1 MKIGIRKRLFSSFIL
16 LAVIPVAVIMI
27 SLVGTFSKLENQ
39 IGDNSRQDPAEKVNE
54 INAALTRVIE
64 ENYSEIEDY
73 DFFYQKVQYL
83 VSEYGLRVQVVDKQ
97 GILLFD
103 SQDKEAA
110 MKPADESITKIA
122 DSIGQDPVLS
132 KFFLYGLPI
141 KVDGQDKATALVRYD
156 TSIEPF
162 NVFVDVI
169 KGIIFSVAG
178 GLFFFVMLI
187 VLFTWYISRTIL
199 RPLEELNTATER
211 IAKGDLDFNIRYT
224 NNDELGNFANSF
236 ESMRI
241 QLKES
246 LQKQKFLEKARKEMV
261 ASISH
266 DLRTPISSIQGY
278 VEGLID
284 GMADDE
290 ETRKRYLQ
298 VIQDK
303 TCQMNRQI
311 EDLFEFSR
319 LDAGQLRLKVEQV
332 NSVKVLEKIVQS
344 VELGRG
350 ENDPIIVLERPLP
363 EVQIKVDPQRLEQVM
378 MNLLGNAF
386 RYLPQN
392 GVVVVKAWADKDNL
406 TTAVADNGPGIS
418 QQDLPFIFDS
428 FYRGDKSRSRKS
440 GGSGLGLAICK
451 YIVEAHGGRI
461 WAESKEGEGSTFYFS
476 LPVWQEDVV

>member
-1 MKIGIRKRLFSSFIL
+1 MRVGIRKRLIFSFIL
-16 LAVIPVAVIMI
+16 LAVIPAAVIII
-27 SLVGTFSKLENQ
+27 SMVGTFSKLENQ
-39 IGDNSRQDPAEKVNE
+39 IGDNSQQDPAKIVNE
-54 INAALTRVIE
+54 INTALTKVIE
-64 ENYSEIEDY
+64 ENYSKIEDY
-73 DFFYQKVQYL
+73 DFFYGKL
-83 VSEYGLRVQVVDKQ
+83 EHLLSEYGLRIQVVDKQ

-103 SQDKEAA
+103 SQDKEAVG
-110 MKPADESITKIA
+110 KPAEESLKKIA
-122 DSIGQDPVLS
+122 RSVGQDPVLS

-141 KVDGQDKATALVRYD
+141 KVDGQEKATALVRYD

-162 NVFVDVI
+162 NVFADVI
-169 KGIIFSVAG
+169 KGIIFSLAG
-178 GLFFFVMLI
+178 GLCIFVLLI

-199 RPLEELNTATER
+199 RPLEELNSATER
-211 IAKGDLDFNIRYT
+211 IARGDLDFNIRYAKD
-224 NNDELGNFANSF
+224 DELGNFANSF

-284 GMADDE
+284 GTADDE

-298 VIQDK
+298 VILDK
-303 TCQMNRQI
+303 TCQLNRQI

-319 LDAGQLRLKVEQV
+319 LDAGRLRLKVEQV
-332 NSVKVLEKIVQS
+332 NSGNILEKILQS

-350 ENDPIIVLERPLP
+350 ENDPILVVERPLP

-378 MNLLGNAF
+378 MNLLENAF

-392 GVVVVKAWADKDNL
+392 GVIVVKSWADKDNL
-406 TTAVADNGPGIS
+406 ITAVADNGPGIS
-418 QQDLPFIFDS
+418 QEDLPFIFDS

-461 WAESKEGEGSTFYFS
+461 WAESKDGEGSTFYFS
-476 LPVWQEDVV
+476 LPVLQE